1 MEQPL
6 PNSSVTQ
13 VLATTSSI
21 VLSSPS
27 KDRPWASVYNNAS
40 SASLYLKLGL
50 DASSSSFTCIVAPQ
64 GYYEV
69 PHKYTGP
76 VSGTWSAVD
85 GYAMVTELTY

>member
-6 PNSSVTQ
+6 PNSVVTQ
-13 VLATTSSI
+13 VLATTSS
-21 VLSSPS
+21 VTLSAPS

-40 SASLYLKLGL
+40 SASLYLKLGTA
-50 DASSSSFTCIVAPQ
+50 ASSSSFTCIIAPQ

-69 PHKYTGP
+69 PLRYTGP
-76 VSGTWSAVD
+76 VSGAWSAVD